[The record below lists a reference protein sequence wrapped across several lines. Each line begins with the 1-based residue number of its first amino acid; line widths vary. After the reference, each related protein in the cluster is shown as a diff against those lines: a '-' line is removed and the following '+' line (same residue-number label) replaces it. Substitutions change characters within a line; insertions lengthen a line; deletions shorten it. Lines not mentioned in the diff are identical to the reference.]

1 MSNQNYEIVKNAEG
15 RYDLMVDGQFVKS
28 YSRKADAQRGY
39 LRMGRCAE
47 SGAGR
52 GDTTATEAAHLPP
65 ASNTGGQT
73 GVSTVSERTTQIV
86 VVNGKAKEIP
96 LRQGSNTAAHI
107 DTITFTFTK
116 EVLIDHE
123 TPLDDKHPEN
133 VRELA
138 EKLSSTMHTLFGFGI
153 SEQKNGI
160 NGYKYSFVMGSHTT
174 KYGVVAF
181 GGSNQKDSIMVHL
194 YGDGLTAA
202 IDGWETRLYNWLD
215 VFAPF
220 AKITRC
226 DLAHDFFDGQY
237 TPDQAYQSWQQGGFD
252 NRGQRP
258 RARLHGY
265 DWLDDKRTGKTFYVG
280 TPNSS
285 RLVRVYDKGCEQ
297 GDNTSRWVRFELQL
311 RNRDYIIPHDI
322 LINAGGYLTAAY
334 PVCQVLFEQ
343 YRDCPAKAERV
354 KKTQEINLEH
364 VVKYASQS
372 SSSCI
377 NLMEWLG
384 LSDSEIVK
392 LLKGGKAKQPKR
404 LGADKEDCR
413 QANMRYLHEM
423 KEMAQCYDFEVYR
436 YMQQI
441 DHREQQAKFNAR
453 MNKLEEQAK
462 LYRMERA
469 FNNSWYAAYA
479 DVF

>member
-15 RYDLMVDGQFVKS
+15 RYDLMINGQFVKS
-28 YSRKADAQRGY
+28 YSRKADAERGY
-39 LRMGRCAE
+39 LRMGGCAGAQAG
-47 SGAGR
+47 SGN
-52 GDTTATEAAHLPP
+52 ATECATAHLPP

-73 GVSTVSERTTQIV
+73 GVGTVSERTTQIV

-107 DTITFTFTK
+107 DTLTFTFTK

-123 TPLDDKHPEN
+123 
-133 VRELA
+133 
-138 EKLSSTMHTLFGFGI
+138 LSSTMHTLFGFGI

-226 DLAHDFFDGQY
+226 DLAHDFFEGEY
-237 TPDQAYQSWQQGGFD
+237 TPDQAYKSWQQGGFD

-372 SSSCI
+372 SSPCI

>member
-1 MSNQNYEIVKNAEG
+1 MSYQIIKNAEG
-15 RYDLMVDGQFVKS
+15 RYDLIVDGQIVKS
-28 YSRKADAQRGY
+28 YSRKADAERGY

-52 GDTTATEAAHLPP
+52 GDTTATETAHLPP

-73 GVSTVSERTTQIV
+73 GVGTVSERTTQIV

-107 DTITFTFTK
+107 DTLTFTFTK

-226 DLAHDFFDGQY
+226 DLAHDFFEGEY

-258 RARLHGY
+258 RAGRQTHRKNLLRRHAQQ
-265 DWLDDKRTGKTFYVG
+265 FS
-280 TPNSS
+280 PCPC
-285 RLVRVYDKGCEQ
+285 VRQ
-297 GDNTSRWVRFELQL
+297 GL
-311 RNRDYIIPHDI
+311 R
-322 LINAGGYLTAAY
+322 AGR
-334 PVCQVLFEQ
+334 Q
-343 YRDCPAKAERV
+343 YKP
-354 KKTQEINLEH
+354 
-364 VVKYASQS
+364 
-372 SSSCI
+372 
-377 NLMEWLG
+377 M
-384 LSDSEIVK
+384 
-392 LLKGGKAKQPKR
+392 
-404 LGADKEDCR
+404 GA
-413 QANMRYLHEM
+413 
-423 KEMAQCYDFEVYR
+423 
-436 YMQQI
+436 I
-441 DHREQQAKFNAR
+441 
-453 MNKLEEQAK
+453 
-462 LYRMERA
+462 
-469 FNNSWYAAYA
+469 
-479 DVF
+479 

>member
-1 MSNQNYEIVKNAEG
+1 MPNA
-15 RYDLMVDGQFVKS
+15 VI
-28 YSRKADAQRGY
+28 
-39 LRMGRCAE
+39 CA
-47 SGAGR
+47 
-52 GDTTATEAAHLPP
+52 TAHLHP

-73 GVSTVSERTTQIV
+73 GVGTVSERTTQIV

-107 DTITFTFTK
+107 DTLTFTFTK

-160 NGYKYSFVMGSHTT
+160 NGYKYSFVMGSQTT

-181 GGSNQKDSIMVHL
+181 GGSNQKDSIMVHF

-226 DLAHDFFDGQY
+226 DLAHDFFDGEY
-237 TPDQAYQSWQQGGFD
+237 TPDQSYQSWQQGGFD

-334 PVCQVLFEQ
+334 PICQVLFEQ
-343 YRDCPAKAERV
+343 YRDYPAKAERV

-372 SSSCI
+372 SSPCI

-413 QANMRYLHEM
+413 QANMRYVHEM
-423 KEMAQCYDFEVYR
+423 KQMAQCYDFEIYR

-462 LYRMERA
+462 LYRMEQA